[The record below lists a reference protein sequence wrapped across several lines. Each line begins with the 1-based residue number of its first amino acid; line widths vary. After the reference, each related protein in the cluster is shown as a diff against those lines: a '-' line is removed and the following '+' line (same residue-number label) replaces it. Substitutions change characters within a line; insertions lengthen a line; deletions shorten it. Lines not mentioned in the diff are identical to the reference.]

1 MQIRRLSP
9 SSVVAWRCT
18 VSPAPCEKKSDD
30 HAVYV
35 VVTVYRASPSLATTF
50 LLVSLPGSSLYTHSV
65 PSLVGKVSTRW
76 LLCDQTPINGL
87 VPAPWSAMRSRT
99 IGSVVFTPAVVLSRM
114 ALSGL
119 AMYAHSVFVPFGVR
133 NASSSFVCGVWTS
146 RIPDTT
152 LLVMVTGSP
161 LTVAV
166 SVPSSPASV
175 AAMRYGV
182 EVVSGMKNTLLLRS
196 TCGIC
201 SGCGSPSSH

>member
-99 IGSVVFTPAVVLSRM
+99 IGSVVFTLVVVLSRM

-119 AMYAHSVFVPFGVR
+119 TMYAHSVFVPFGVR
-133 NASSSFVCGVWTS
+133 NAESVLSFCGVWTS
-146 RIPDTT
+146 RIPDSA
-152 LLVMVTGSP
+152 LFVMVTGSP

-166 SVPSSPASV
+166 SFPSPASV